1 MGKENMQFNAFDN
14 SNERIKMLIE
24 AFAET
29 YEVDMHEFEKNL
41 FCMAYERGYADG
53 QYDYKKSLTEEE

>member
-1 MGKENMQFNAFDN
+1 MGKENMQFNAYNN
-14 SNERIKMLIE
+14 SSEKIRMLIE

-29 YEVDMHEFEKNL
+29 YEIDMHEFEKNL

-53 QYDYKKSLTEEE
+53 QYDFIKSLTDDE